1 MSSLKLF
8 IVFHKTLDQRLI
20 FPHFTDEEIAKWF
33 MFYGV
38 NIEKTN
44 KKIIGK
50 DGFEYTDLVNTPG
63 VTLEYQL
70 DTYNP
75 ELQQLGYMETSCFL
89 HILSNQLSPDVDL
102 IGVTQY
108 DMRWTEKA
116 TKLVRKIA
124 EGKSQAGLISKL
136 KQKIRMAIDPK
147 LVPPQIVYA
156 QVGGEIMDSAGQLSP
171 MTASYAFNWPYLIES
186 YNNFFGTH
194 WSLNDLRNQPLT
206 LWQTYLLPRAVFIK
220 LASWL
225 KTFVDEVTP
234 WANKAPY
241 ETHWGVLGGYTERAE
256 ALFIA
261 LQVKSGALI
270 VRPLMLEHDENIP
283 KTLQVSKEH
292 YAVVQNKQ
300 Y

>member
-1 MSSLKLF
+1 MSSLKVF
-8 IVFHKTLDQRLI
+8 VVFHQTLDQGLI
-20 FPHFTDEEIAKWF
+20 FPYFTDEEIAKWF

-38 NIEKTN
+38 NIEKDN
-44 KKIIGK
+44 KKIINK
-50 DGFEYTDLVNTPG
+50 DGSENTTLTNASG
-63 VTLEYQL
+63 VTLEYEL
-70 DTYNP
+70 DSYNP

-89 HILSNQLSPDVDL
+89 HILSNDLFPELDL

-108 DMRWTEKA
+108 DMRWTEKSA
-116 TKLVRKIA
+116 NLLRKIA
-124 EGKSQAGLISKL
+124 SGESHEGLIH
-136 KQKIRMAIDPK
+136 KIKRLVKTVINPK
-147 LVPPQIVYA
+147 SVIPQIAYA
-156 QVGGEIMDSAGQLSP
+156 QVAGKIMDSTGQMSP
-171 MTASYAFNWPYLIES
+171 MTASYAFNWPYLLES
-186 YNNFFGTH
+186 YNNFFGTQ
-194 WSLNDLRNQPLT
+194 WSMNDLRNQPLT
-206 LWQTYLLPRAVFIK
+206 LWQTYLLPRSVFIE

-283 KTLQVSKEH
+283 KTLDVSKEH
-292 YAVVQNKQ
+292 YAQVAK
-300 Y
+300 

>member
-1 MSSLKLF
+1 
-8 IVFHKTLDQRLI
+8 
-20 FPHFTDEEIAKWF
+20 

-38 NIEKTN
+38 NIEKDN
-44 KKIIGK
+44 KKIINK
-50 DGFEYTDLVNTPG
+50 DGSENTALTNASG
-63 VTLEYQL
+63 VTLEYEL
-70 DTYNP
+70 NSYNP

-89 HILSNQLSPDVDL
+89 HILSNDLFPELDL

-108 DMRWTEKA
+108 DMRWTEKSA
-116 TKLVRKIA
+116 NLLRKIA
-124 EGKSQAGLISKL
+124 SGESHEGLIH
-136 KQKIRMAIDPK
+136 KIKRLVKTVINPK
-147 LVPPQIVYA
+147 SVIPQIAYA
-156 QVGGEIMDSAGQLSP
+156 QVAGKIMDSTGQMSP
-171 MTASYAFNWPYLIES
+171 MTASYAFNWPYLLES
-186 YNNFFGTH
+186 YNNFFGTQ
-194 WSLNDLRNQPLT
+194 WSMNDLRNQPLT
-206 LWQTYLLPRAVFIK
+206 LWQTYLLPRSVFIE

-283 KTLQVSKEH
+283 KTLDVSKEH
-292 YAVVQNKQ
+292 YAQVAK
-300 Y
+300 

>member
-1 MSSLKLF
+1 MSSLKIL
-8 IVFHKTLDQRLI
+8 IVFHQTLDQQLI
-20 FPHFTDEEIAKWF
+20 FPHFTDAEIAQWF
-33 MFYGV
+33 VFYGV

-44 KKIIGK
+44 KKMIGK
-50 DGFEYTDLVNTPG
+50 DGVENTDLANAPG

-70 DTYNP
+70 DIYNP

-89 HILSNQLSPDVDL
+89 HILSNNLFPDSDL

-108 DMRWTEKA
+108 DMRWTEKSA
-116 TKLVRKIA
+116 SLLRKIA
-124 EGKSQAGLISKL
+124 KGESQEGLVN
-136 KQKIRMAIDPK
+136 KIRRLVRRAINPAFIA
-147 LVPPQIVYA
+147 PQIAYA
-156 QVGGEIMDSAGQLSP
+156 QVDGKIIDSTGQLSP

-194 WSLNDLRNQPLT
+194 WSMNDLRNQPLT
-206 LWQTYLLPRAVFIK
+206 LWQTYLLPRPVFIK
-220 LASWL
+220 LTSWL
-225 KTFVDEVTP
+225 KAFVDEVTP

-270 VRPLMLEHDENIP
+270 VHPLMLEHDENIP
-283 KTLQVSKEH
+283 TQLQVSKEH
-292 YAVVQNKQ
+292 YLKITEQ
-300 Y
+300 

>member
-1 MSSLKLF
+1 MSSLKIF
-8 IVFHKTLDQRLI
+8 VVFHQTLDQKLI
-20 FPHFTDEEIAKWF
+20 FPHFTDAEIAQGF
-33 MFYGV
+33 VFYGV

-44 KKIIGK
+44 KKMIGK
-50 DGFEYTDLVNTPG
+50 DGVENTDLANTPG

-70 DTYNP
+70 DAYCP
-75 ELQQLGYMETSCFL
+75 ELQQQGYMETSCFL
-89 HILSNQLSPDVDL
+89 HILSNNLFPDLDL

-108 DMRWTEKA
+108 DMRWTEKS
-116 TKLVRKIA
+116 TGLLRKIA
-124 EGKSQAGLISKL
+124 RDESQEGLVN
-136 KQKIRMAIDPK
+136 KIRRLVRRAINPAFIA
-147 LVPPQIVYA
+147 PQIAYA
-156 QVGGEIMDSAGQLSP
+156 QVDGKIMDSTGQLSP

-194 WSLNDLRNQPLT
+194 WSMNDLRNQPLT
-206 LWQTYLLPRAVFIK
+206 LWQTYLLPRPVFIK

-225 KTFVDEVTP
+225 KAFVDEVTP

-270 VRPLMLEHDENIP
+270 VHPLMLEHDENIP
-283 KTLQVSKEH
+283 KNLQVSKEH
-292 YAVVQNKQ
+292 YAEGAN
-300 Y
+300 

>member
-1 MSSLKLF
+1 MSSLKIL
-8 IVFHKTLDQRLI
+8 IVFHQTLDQQLI
-20 FPHFTDEEIAKWF
+20 FPHFTDAEIAQWF
-33 MFYGV
+33 VFYGV

-44 KKIIGK
+44 KKMIGK
-50 DGFEYTDLVNTPG
+50 DGVENTDLANAPG

-70 DTYNP
+70 DIYNP
-75 ELQQLGYMETSCFL
+75 ELQQQGYMETSCFL
-89 HILSNQLSPDVDL
+89 HILSNNLFPDSDL

-108 DMRWTEKA
+108 DMRWTEKSA
-116 TKLVRKIA
+116 SLLRKIA
-124 EGKSQAGLISKL
+124 RGESQEGLVN
-136 KQKIRMAIDPK
+136 KIKRLVRSAINPAF
-147 LVPPQIVYA
+147 VAPQIAYA
-156 QVGGEIMDSAGQLSP
+156 QVGGKIMDSAGQLSP

-186 YNNFFGTH
+186 YNNFFGTD
-194 WSLNDLRNQPLT
+194 WSMNDLRNQPLT

-225 KTFVDEVTP
+225 KTFVEEVTP

-270 VRPLMLEHDENIP
+270 VHPLMLEHDENIP
-283 KTLQVSKEH
+283 KTLDVSKEH
-292 YAVVQNKQ
+292 YAEGAN
-300 Y
+300 

>member
-1 MSSLKLF
+1 MSSLKIF
-8 IVFHKTLDQRLI
+8 VVFHQTLDQQLI
-20 FPHFTDEEIAKWF
+20 FPHFTDAEIAQWF
-33 MFYGV
+33 VFYGV

-44 KKIIGK
+44 KKMIGK
-50 DGFEYTDLVNTPG
+50 DGVESTDLANTPG

-70 DTYNP
+70 DAYRP
-75 ELQQLGYMETSCFL
+75 ELQQQGYMEASCFL
-89 HILSNQLSPDVDL
+89 HILSNNLFPDLDL

-108 DMRWTEKA
+108 DMRWTEKSTGLLRKIA
-116 TKLVRKIA
+116 RSESQERLVNKIRRLVRKAINPAFIA
-124 EGKSQAGLISKL
+124 
-136 KQKIRMAIDPK
+136 
-147 LVPPQIVYA
+147 PQIAYA
-156 QVGGEIMDSAGQLSP
+156 QVDGKIMDSSGKLSP

-186 YNNFFGTH
+186 YNNFFGTY
-194 WSLNDLRNQPLT
+194 WSMNDLRNQPLT

-270 VRPLMLEHDENIP
+270 VHPLKLEHDENIP
-283 KTLQVSKEH
+283 KTLDVSKEH
-292 YAVVQNKQ
+292 YAEGTN
-300 Y
+300 